1 MKIAVNTRFLIKG
14 KMTGLGH
21 FTFELLKQLVVQHP
35 ENEFIFLFDRK
46 IDPDF
51 VFASNITPVMVFPP
65 ARAPFLFYWWFEW
78 AIPSIVKKYKAEVFL
93 SPDNFMSLSLN
104 IPTVLVIHDLA
115 FEHFPAD
122 LSFSNRWYYK
132 HFMPLFARKA
142 AKIATVSLATKLDI
156 IGQYNIPSDKIE
168 VVGLGLNEGFERPE
182 EGIEPEDYFVHIGT
196 IQPRKNIVRLLE
208 AFEAYKMKSGNATK
222 LIFIGGKGWKDAP
235 IYEYLN
241 KMQFKEDVIFE
252 GYLTNQEISE
262 KLQKAIA
269 LLCVSYF
276 EGFGMPVIEA
286 QQCGCPVICS
296 NISSLPEAAGSGA
309 LLVDPYDVAA
319 IADSMALLKNDAT
332 LRETLIQ
339 RGFENVVKYSW
350 KLTSKKVWNCLSSVI
365 NQTVL

>member
-35 ENEFIFLFDRK
+35 EDEFIFLFDRDY
-46 IDPDF
+46 DPEF
-51 VFASNITPVMVFPP
+51 IFASNITPIVVFPP
-65 ARAPFLFYWWFEW
+65 ARAPLLFYLWFEW
-78 AIPSIVKKYKAEVFL
+78 AIPYVIKKYKADVFL

-122 LSFSNRWYYK
+122 LSFGNRWYYNR
-132 HFMPLFARKA
+132 FMPLFARKA
-142 AKIATVSLATKLDI
+142 SKIATVSMATKLDI
-156 IGQYNIPSDKIE
+156 IDQYNIPSDKIE
-168 VVGLGLNEGFERPE
+168 VVGLGLNEGFERPKE
-182 EGIEPEDYFVHIGT
+182 NLESEDYFLHIGT
-196 IQPRKNIVRLLE
+196 IQPRKNIVRLLQ
-208 AFEAYKMKSGNATK
+208 AFEAYKVQTGNATK
-222 LIFIGGKGWKDAP
+222 LIFIGGKGWKDGP
-235 IYEYLN
+235 IYDYIDT
-241 KMQFKEDVIFE
+241 MQFKKDVVFE
-252 GYLTNQEISE
+252 GYLSNEEISQ

-309 LLVDPYDVAA
+309 LLVDPYDVHEISKA
-319 IADSMALLKNDAT
+319 MNRLKNDDS
-332 LRETLIQ
+332 LRNILIQ
-339 RGFENVVKYSW
+339 EGYKNVEKYSW
-350 KLTSKKVWNCLSSVI
+350 KATSEKVWNCLSSVI